1 MNASSS
7 RYERQIRFTEL
18 GPDGQR
24 QLARSRVLVCG
35 CGALGCVAAQWLA
48 RAGVGYIRLID
59 RDLVELGNLHRQ
71 TLYDEA
77 DAVSGLPKAV
87 VAQRRLQSFNS
98 EVEVQGI
105 VADLHS
111 GNVAELADGVDLIID
126 GTDNFETR
134 YLINDWA
141 VAKGI
146 PWIYGGVVGD
156 EGRCWTIIPE
166 KTPCLRCLMPQP
178 PAPGTTPTCET
189 LGVLGPAAGLIGSWQ
204 ANEAIKLLAGRA
216 EAVLSAFLA
225 VDLWR
230 GAFRLSNTSRYAP
243 GTSCPACG
251 TREFPALAG
260 RERSQT
266 TVLCGRGA
274 VQITLA
280 QLPAPLDQLADQ
292 LRTAADEVMVNDYLL
307 RARFADRSITLF
319 TDGRVVVSGTDDAVV
334 ARSLLAKFVGL

>member
-1 MNASSS
+1 MNSSAS
-7 RYERQIRFTEL
+7 RYDRQTRFAQL
-18 GPDGQR
+18 GPEGQR
-24 QLARSRVLVCG
+24 RLAQGRVLVCG
-35 CGALGCVAAQWLA
+35 CGALGSVAAQWLV
-48 RAGVGYIRLID
+48 RAGVGFVRLID
-59 RDLVELGNLHRQ
+59 RDLVEPSNLHRQ

-77 DAVSGLPKAV
+77 DAASGMPKAI
-87 VAQRRLQSFNS
+87 VAQRRLQAINS
-98 EVEVQGI
+98 EVEVEGI

-111 GNVAELADGVDLIID
+111 GNVADLAGGVDLIVD

-141 VAKGI
+141 VARGI

-156 EGRCWTIIPE
+156 EGCAWTIVPD
-166 KTPCLRCLMPQP
+166 KTPCLRCLIPQP

-189 LGVLGPAAGLIGSWQ
+189 VGVLGPAAGLIGAWQ
-204 ANEAIKLLAGRA
+204 ANEALKLLSGRS
-216 EAVLSAFLA
+216 EAALPSLLT

-230 GAFRLSNTSRYAP
+230 GVFRLSKMGRYEP

-260 RERSQT
+260 RERAQT

-280 QLPAPLDQLADQ
+280 QLPVPLERLAEQ
-292 LRTAADEVMVNDYLL
+292 LRTAADEITVNDYLL
-307 RARFADRSITLF
+307 RARFGDRSITLF
-319 TDGRVVVSGTDDAVV
+319 TDGRVVVSGTDDAGV
-334 ARSLLAKFVGL
+334 ARSLLAKYVGL

>member
-1 MNASSS
+1 MNAPSS
-7 RYERQIRFTEL
+7 RYDRQIRFTEL

-24 QLARSRVLVCG
+24 RLARGRVLVCG
-35 CGALGCVAAQWLA
+35 CGALGSVAAQWMA
-48 RAGVGYIRLID
+48 RAGVGFIRLID

-87 VAQRRLQSFNS
+87 VAQRRLQSINS
-98 EVEVQGI
+98 EVEVEGI

-204 ANEAIKLLAGRA
+204 ANEAVKLLAGRA
-216 EAVLSAFLA
+216 EVALSAFLA

-230 GAFRLSNTSRYAP
+230 GAFRLSNMCRYAP

-307 RARFADRSITLF
+307 RARFADQSIMLF
-319 TDGRVVVSGTDDAVV
+319 TDGRAVVSGTDDAVA
-334 ARSLLAKFVGL
+334 ARSLLAKFIGL

>member
-1 MNASSS
+1 MNLSAS
-7 RYERQIRFTEL
+7 RYDRQTRFAPL
-18 GPDGQR
+18 GPDGQLR
-24 QLARSRVLVCG
+24 LAQGRVLICG
-35 CGALGCVAAQWLA
+35 CGALGCVVAQWLV
-48 RAGVGYIRLID
+48 RAGVGFVRLID
-59 RDLVELGNLHRQ
+59 RDLVEPGNLHRQ

-77 DAVSGLPKAV
+77 DAASGLPKAV
-87 VAQRRLQSFNS
+87 LAQRRLQSINS
-98 EVEVQGI
+98 EVEVEGI

-111 GNVAELADGVDLIID
+111 GNVAELAGGIDLMID
-126 GTDNFETR
+126 ATDNFETR

-141 VAKGI
+141 VAKGL

-156 EGRCWTIIPE
+156 EGCAWTIIPE
-166 KTPCLRCLMPQP
+166 HTPCLRCLLPQP
-178 PAPGTTPTCET
+178 PAPGAAPTCESV
-189 LGVLGPAAGLIGSWQ
+189 GVLGPAAGLIASWQ
-204 ANEAIKLLAGRA
+204 ANEAIKLLAGRT
-216 EAVLSAFLA
+216 EAVLPAMLT

-230 GAFRLSNTSRYAP
+230 GTFRQSKTGRYVP

-280 QLPAPLDQLADQ
+280 QLPAPLDRLAEQ
-292 LRTAADEVMVNDYLL
+292 LRASADEVAVNDYLL

-319 TDGRVVVSGTDDAVV
+319 ADGRVVVSGTDDAAA
-334 ARSLLAKFVGL
+334 ARSLLAKYVGL

>member
-1 MNASSS
+1 MNAPSP
-7 RYERQIRFTEL
+7 RYDRQIRFTEL

-24 QLARSRVLVCG
+24 RLAQSRVLMCG
-35 CGALGCVAAQWLA
+35 CGALGCVVAQWLV
-48 RAGVGYIRLID
+48 RAGVGYVRLID

-77 DAVSGLPKAV
+77 DAASGLPKAV
-87 VAQRRLQSFNS
+87 LAQRRLQSINS
-98 EVEVQGI
+98 EVQIEGI
-105 VADLHS
+105 IADLHS
-111 GNVAELADGVDLIID
+111 GNVADLAGGVDLIID
-126 GTDNFETR
+126 ATDNFETR

-141 VAKGI
+141 IAEGI

-166 KTPCLRCLMPQP
+166 RTPCLRCLLPQP
-178 PAPGTTPTCET
+178 PAPGTAPTCESV
-189 LGVLGPAAGLIGSWQ
+189 GVLGPAAGLIGSWQ
-204 ANEAIKLLAGRA
+204 ANEAIKLLADRT
-216 EAVLSAFLA
+216 EAVLPALLT
-225 VDLWR
+225 VDLWQ
-230 GAFRLSNTSRYAP
+230 GTFRQSMIGRYVA

-260 RERSQT
+260 REQSQT

-319 TDGRVVVSGTDDAVV
+319 TDGRAVVSGTDDAVA
-334 ARSLLAKFVGL
+334 ARSLLAKFIGL